1 MKEYEENKKLF
12 SKERNFL
19 DVLSNW
25 LDNVGVPTDVGIMGQ
40 FGYFEYDWD
49 EKIIYVGY
57 ECDEVTKIFSHYLE
71 QFLYEY
77 GINKNVHLSYP
88 TLAFLHELGHYA
100 TELEFNEFEIGCMK
114 FMKPECENY
123 EDCEEYWL
131 VPDELSAM
139 TWAIW
144 YVNNFPT
151 QVQNLED
158 IMQKYWW

>member
-1 MKEYEENKKLF
+1 MMTKREKKL
-12 SKERNFL
+12 L
-19 DVLSNW
+19 LALSDW
-25 LDNVGVPTDVGIMGQ
+25 LDHAGINDDLVL
-40 FGYFEYDWD
+40 FGGNNAYFEYDWD
-49 EKIIYVGY
+49 KTYLFVGLAW
-57 ECDEVTKIFSHYLE
+57 DGLTKIFSPYMT
-71 QFLYEY
+71 QFLHEY
-77 GINKNVHLSYP
+77 GMRDDACLSYP

-144 YVNNFPT
+144 YVNNFPA